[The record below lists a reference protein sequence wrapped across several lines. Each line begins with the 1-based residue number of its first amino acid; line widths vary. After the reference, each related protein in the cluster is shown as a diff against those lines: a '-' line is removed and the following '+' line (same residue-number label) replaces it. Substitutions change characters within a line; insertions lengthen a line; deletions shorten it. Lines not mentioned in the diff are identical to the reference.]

1 VDRPPLGA
9 RPPEAVVQAGVSPRL
24 RSVGRARRPV
34 ATPAMA
40 KVPVI
45 LEGAAIGAERAPG
58 REQPASDVRARL
70 APGPEGSLRGA
81 RPLHP
86 REVPVDEPPVRVHEW
101 NLTGRVATS
110 SGTVSPRPASLRRE
124 RAGKHPRQPTHRRVV
139 GKRIRGD
146 ELPDRSRPLQ
156 AHAGKRA
163 RRREERPFA
172 VNEAEHWGDRRHRV
186 VEDGAGTATVR
197 GVARRRRQERDAKTR
212 GP

>member
-1 VDRPPLGA
+1 MTRRSLRPNSLATSSIERVPTAYRSKIRTATSMVSGSTAKTKTGGIRRNPSGA
-9 RPPEAVVQAGVSPRL
+9 RPPGS
-24 RSVGRARRPV
+24 ARRRNF
-34 ATPAMA
+34 A
-40 KVPVI
+40 
-45 LEGAAIGAERAPG
+45 
-58 REQPASDVRARL
+58 ARL

-86 REVPVDEPPVRVHEW
+86 REVLVDEPPVRVHEW

-110 SGTVSPRPASLRRE
+110 SGTASPRPASLRRE

-197 GVARRRRQERDAKTR
+197 GVARRRTQERDAKTR